1 MAEKDTKWS
10 WVVLAVVTF
19 NTYLDIG
26 VTKGLSVLLPTLTEQ
41 LSSKTWIVGSS
52 ISIIYGWG
60 YVVGR

>member
-1 MAEKDTKWS
+1 MVMSEKDTKWS

-26 VTKGLSVLLPTLTEQ
+26 IAKGFSVLLPTLTEQ
-41 LSSKTWIVGSS
+41 FSSKTWIVGSS

-60 YVVGR
+60 